1 MTHKTF
7 DLGHVLL
14 DSGQTLRNGQ
24 LAFQTY
30 GTLSPAGDNVV
41 VMPTFFTGSHQRNEG
56 FFGAGRADYG
66 GEASARDPEVGR
78 DFEAVYVGANVVIN
92 KRATREDGQEPG
104 RGDRRRWPLPRRV
117 ASGRTVTTKSV
128 TS

>member
-7 DLGHVLL
+7 DLGDVLL

-56 FFGAGRADYG
+56 F
-66 GEASARDPEVGR
+66 SAP
-78 DFEAVYVGANVVIN
+78 
-92 KRATREDGQEPG
+92 DG
-104 RGDRRRWPLPRRV
+104 PLIPRFISLCR
-117 ASGRTVTTKSV
+117 ST
-128 TS
+128 